1 MVRPRPPREAIGKTV
16 VTTALGPIRLEWSEA
31 GLTHVGL
38 PDTTVEQS
46 TSTNPVPADHP
57 AFVAT
62 TTELLQ
68 AYAAG
73 ERVDFNALPI
83 DIDGFSDFECQ
94 VYDASRRLGWGETTT
109 YGAMATS
116 LGDPGLARAVGQA
129 LGRNPVPIVVPCH
142 RIHAAGSRTG
152 GFSAPGGAVTKTRLL
167 ALERAGDTTAAPLLA
182 MMLAAEARPP
192 AKP

>member
-31 GLTHVGL
+31 GLTRVGL
-38 PDTTVEQS
+38 PGPAADPL
-46 TSTNPVPADHP
+46 TSATSDPADCP

-62 TTELLQ
+62 TVELLA

-73 ERVDFNALPI
+73 QRVDFNALPI
-83 DIDGFSDFECQ
+83 DIDGFSDFECR

-109 YGAMATS
+109 YGAMAAS

-182 MMLAAEARPP
+182 MMLAGETRAP